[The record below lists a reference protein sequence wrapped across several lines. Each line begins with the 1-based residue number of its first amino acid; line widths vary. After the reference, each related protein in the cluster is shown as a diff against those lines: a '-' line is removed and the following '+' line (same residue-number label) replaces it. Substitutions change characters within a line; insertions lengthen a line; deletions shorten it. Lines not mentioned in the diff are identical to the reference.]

1 MILRRRKSMGKK
13 IIRESLERLNLG
25 RACKSNG

>member
-1 MILRRRKSMGKK
+1 MMPRRRKTMGKK

-25 RACKSNG
+25 VPAGRAV